1 VVSKPR
7 PVTLTGTAFN
17 CRRRRLESA
26 PSLLEAA
33 LQLDPGHGLP
43 LTRGVVVIESR
54 DGLPLAKTFWALIA
68 AGGGRVEVSGM
79 LRPAKNGFTSAMTL
93 SALRLLP
100 DP

>member
-1 VVSKPR
+1 VVSKAR
-7 PVTLTGTAFN
+7 PVTLVGTAFN
-17 CRRRRLESA
+17 CRCRRLESA

-33 LQLDPGHGLP
+33 LQLDQGHGLP
-43 LTRGVVVIESR
+43 LARAVVVIESR
-54 DGLPLAKTFWALIA
+54 DGQPLAETFWTLIA
-68 AGGGRVEVSGM
+68 AGGGRVEASGM